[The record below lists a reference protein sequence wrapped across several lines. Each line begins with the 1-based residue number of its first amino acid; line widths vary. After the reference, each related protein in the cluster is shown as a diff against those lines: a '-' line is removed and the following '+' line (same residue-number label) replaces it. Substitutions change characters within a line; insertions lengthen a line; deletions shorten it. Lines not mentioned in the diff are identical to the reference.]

1 MAMPFGNA
9 RFASAEEVRA
19 HGLLT
24 ADSGAMPLGFL
35 IENGELT
42 GQPVG
47 NPLRQNAVLI
57 GPSGSGKTTRVFI
70 PFALHGRGERSVIWV
85 DPKGDIGAVAG
96 RLRAK
101 VGSFY
106 SINPRGVLADRPGYE
121 DLKSCGFNV
130 LKSLRS
136 ASPSFDADVG
146 GLAEALIPMAG
157 EQPFWPL
164 MARALVSGLIM
175 GEVIDAEAHA
185 CRPSLSRV
193 RDELADVERLPQ
205 RLAELAHYRHR
216 GLRNKV
222 RPLLQKA
229 RSVMDVIST
238 AASETEFL
246 DDPEIAADLAT
257 DGGLDFASLRERP
270 TTVCITVP
278 AGTMERDSKWLRLT
292 LSAALRDLMQAPEAG
307 QLPVTI
313 ILDEYFLIANGG
325 LKIIEQ
331 AWAFVRGFGIQLLV
345 ALQDLPQLQDLYPP
359 PLVDVPR
366 QCRRYHGARPERTD
380 HGRVDVEARGRHH
393 GHRPVSKR
401 RRHAGSRMGRQEHG
415 ARQYRP
421 QRRRELQPNTGAL
434 PQRRRSLRYARRST
448 LRLEEGPRQ
457 HDRHLRADL
466 RGSVACSWPAQ
477 GGAAQPVFHQQIRRA
492 DHGRHGESVAVS
504 ARSEEAWSDLG

>member
-345 ALQDLPQLQDLYPP
+345 ALQDLPQLQDLYPRRWSTF
-359 PLVDVPR
+359 LGNADVIMALGPNELTTAEWMSKR
-366 QCRRYHGARPERTD
+366 AGDTTDIVQSASAGDTQGLGWDDKNMARGNTGRSGGVSYSQTRVPFLSVADLFDTPEGQLYVWKKGLANTIATYAPIYADRSHALGLHKAARPSPYFTNR
-380 HGRVDVEARGRHH
+380 
-393 GHRPVSKR
+393 
-401 RRHAGSRMGRQEHG
+401 
-415 ARQYRP
+415 
-421 QRRRELQPNTGAL
+421 
-434 PQRRRSLRYARRST
+434 
-448 LRLEEGPRQ
+448 
-457 HDRHLRADL
+457 
-466 RGSVACSWPAQ
+466 
-477 GGAAQPVFHQQIRRA
+477 
-492 DHGRHGESVAVS
+492 
-504 ARSEEAWSDLG
+504 